1 MAERIDL
8 LVRAA
13 LHALAVLFPS
23 GRVTIIESVGPDAA
37 HPYEVVNVDVTDRP
51 EQREQLAE
59 AIISCDQYHVHD
71 AECFP
76 WERWT
81 TDKGVIYR
89 GMVGKL
95 LTMWVRIEEII
106 GHEPVASDPATVPA
120 PAPAPCFG
128 LSSINPHPKGSRV
141 DDCPECV
148 DGPLVRPFISQ
159 HFAAAADAG
168 ALGIARVDGELMEPT
183 RAPAAVGRANA
194 DQCIALGHAPDACRV
209 GHPEPHPLTELVDA
223 PAAVPVIPGDT
234 AEAALRRWVGTSI
247 EAELLRGGPFTRRT
261 DALAAVRSH
270 PAAEMVDEETA
281 LAIAEVL
288 VRDGRPR
295 RSWWT
300 LSSILGGA
308 Q

>member
-23 GRVTIIESVGPDAA
+23 GRVTMIETVGPDAA

-120 PAPAPCFG
+120 PGPAPCYG

-168 ALGIARVDGELMEPT
+168 ALGIARIDGDLIEPT
-183 RAPAAVGRANA
+183 RAPA
-194 DQCIALGHAPDACRV
+194 
-209 GHPEPHPLTELVDA
+209 EPHPLTELVDA
-223 PAAVPVIPGDT
+223 PAAPLPPVIPGDT

-281 LAIAEVL
+281 LAIAETL